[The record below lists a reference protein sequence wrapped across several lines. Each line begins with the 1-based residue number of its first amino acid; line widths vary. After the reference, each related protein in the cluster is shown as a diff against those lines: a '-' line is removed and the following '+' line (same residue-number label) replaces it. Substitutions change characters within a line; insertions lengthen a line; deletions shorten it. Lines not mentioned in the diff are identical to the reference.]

1 MTYKEIL
8 ENVYRDVTLLAVNR
22 YRKHQ
27 TVSIEEAIDWVNK
40 RHPELPTP
48 YKGFNGV
55 LQATYDRTQDEEAR
69 EAIKTVFVDSKGSCV
84 WSE

>member
-27 TVSIEEAIDWVNK
+27 TVSIDEAIDWVNK

-55 LQATYDRTQDEEAR
+55 L
-69 EAIKTVFVDSKGSCV
+69 
-84 WSE
+84 